1 MDDNVLG
8 ADRIVEALRE
18 HSGGM
23 AAAVAGADPDVRVPT
38 CPEWTL
44 RDLVGHIGQA
54 HRWAAGFVRDG
65 ATDLVTQ
72 VPRTAP
78 GSVADW
84 PGWLRDGADDLVRAF
99 EAAPDKTIVHP
110 IMGPR
115 PAAMWL
121 RRMLHDTAVHHADA
135 AFTTGVGYAI
145 APDVAADGITEW
157 LSLVTEPAAATLQ
170 PKLAELR
177 GRGETLSLRPSE
189 PSVPGWVITRAPDGL
204 GRERAD
210 RDGDMTV
217 AGPVR
222 DLMLV
227 FARRLPPD
235 GADVKVT
242 GDRALLDHWLARTAF

>member
-1 MDDNVLG
+1 MNDHVLG
-8 ADRIVEALRE
+8 AERIAEALRG
-18 HSGGM
+18 HAGGI
-23 AAAVAGADPDVRVPT
+23 AAAVAGTDPDARVPT

-54 HRWAAGFVRDG
+54 HRWAADFIRDG
-65 ATDLVTQ
+65 ETDLVTQ

-78 GSVADW
+78 DAPADW

-99 EAAPDKTIVHP
+99 EADPGRTVAHP
-110 IMGPR
+110 VMGPR

-135 AFTTGVGYAI
+135 AFATGVAYEV
-145 APDVAADGITEW
+145 APDVAADGICEW
-157 LSLVTEPAAATLQ
+157 LVLVSEPAAATFR
-170 PKLAELR
+170 PELAELR
-177 GRGETLSLRPSE
+177 GRGETLALRPSE
-189 PSVPGWVITRAPDGL
+189 PSVPGWVITRAPDGIAW
-204 GRERAD
+204 ERAS
-210 RDGDMTV
+210 RDGDLTI

-227 FARRLPPD
+227 FARRLAPGD
-235 GADVKVT
+235 AEVKVT